1 MTAAQLR
8 RLEVEEWDKQR
19 MKNFYLASFG
29 GLRWF
34 DQMEQALKNPLFL
47 DSRGWTDPVENWV
60 GRNRTYAA
68 DLPVGEVGEGEV
80 GTKWYACTLEVVR
93 GVR

>member
-34 DQMEQALKNPLFL
+34 DQMEQALHNPLFIE
-47 DSRGWTDPVENWV
+47 SRGWTDPVQV
-60 GRNRTYAA
+60 RGGSG
-68 DLPVGEVGEGEV
+68 GEVVLGWGGV
-80 GTKWYACTLEVVR
+80 GTGLR
-93 GVR
+93 